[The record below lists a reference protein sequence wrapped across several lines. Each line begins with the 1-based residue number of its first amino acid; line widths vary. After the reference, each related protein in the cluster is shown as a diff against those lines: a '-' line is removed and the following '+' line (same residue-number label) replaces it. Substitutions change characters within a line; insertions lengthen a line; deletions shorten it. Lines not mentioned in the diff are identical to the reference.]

1 MTIIDFA
8 WFWSHILGNRY
19 CIFLYIYSTK
29 KTIMSITAAQV
40 LEALK
45 NVDDPDLKKD
55 LVTLGMIK
63 DLEVSGKNVNFTVVL
78 TTPACPMK
86 DMIHK
91 ACVNA
96 VLHFVD
102 KEAVVKVNMTSNV
115 TSGKVNTGP
124 LLPQVKNIIAV
135 ASGKGG
141 VGKSTVASNLA
152 AALAKQGAKVGLVD
166 ADIYGPSQT
175 IMFDVVHEKPMIKV
189 IDGKNKIIPVESYG
203 VKLLS
208 IGFFADTSQAIV
220 WRGPMAAKALTQMFA
235 DADWG
240 ELDYMIIDLP
250 PGTGDIHLSLV
261 GAIPLNGVVIVSTP
275 QNVAL
280 ADAQKG
286 VGMFQMPSIN
296 VPVLGIVENMAY
308 FTPAELPNNKYY
320 IFGKDGAKTL
330 AEKLGVPLLGE
341 IPLVQSIC
349 EAGDAGRPAVLQES
363 TPQALA
369 FMEMASNVAQ
379 QVSIVNSQRQLV
391 TSN

>member
-1 MTIIDFA
+1 
-8 WFWSHILGNRY
+8 
-19 CIFLYIYSTK
+19 
-29 KTIMSITAAQV
+29 MSITKEAV

-63 DLEVSGKNVNFTVVL
+63 DLVVDGKNVNFTVVL

-86 DMIHK
+86 EMIHK
-91 ACVNA
+91 ASVNA

-102 KEAVVKVNMTSNV
+102 KEAIVNVKMSSNV
-115 TSGKVNTGP
+115 SARTNSGP
-124 LLPQVKNIIAV
+124 LLPGVKNIIGV

-141 VGKSTVASNLA
+141 VGKSTIASNLA
-152 AALAKQGAKVGLVD
+152 LGLAKMGASVGLID

-175 IMFDVVHEKPMIKV
+175 IMFDVVHEKPLIKV

-220 WRGPMAAKALTQMFA
+220 WRGPMASKALMQMFS

-261 GAIPLNGVVIVSTP
+261 GAVPLNGVVIVSTP
-275 QNVAL
+275 QQVAL

-286 VGMFQMPSIN
+286 VGMFRLPSIN
-296 VPVLGIVENMAY
+296 VPVLGIIENMAY

-320 IFGKDGAKTL
+320 IFGKDGAKKL
-330 AEKLGVPLLGE
+330 AEELNVPLLGE
-341 IPLVQSIC
+341 IPLIQSIC
-349 EAGDAGRPAVLQES
+349 EAGDAGRPAVLQET

-369 FMEMASNVAQ
+369 LMEMASKVAQ
-379 QVSIVNSQRQLV
+379 QLSIQNSK
-391 TSN
+391 TSTAVKETV

>member
-1 MTIIDFA
+1 
-8 WFWSHILGNRY
+8 
-19 CIFLYIYSTK
+19 
-29 KTIMSITAAQV
+29 MSITKEAV

-45 NVDDPDLKKD
+45 NVEDPDLKKD

-63 DLEVSGKNVNFTVVL
+63 DLVVDGKNVNFTVVL

-91 ACVNA
+91 ASVNA

-102 KEAVVKVNMTSNV
+102 KEAIVNVKMSSNV
-115 TSGKVNTGP
+115 SARTNSGP
-124 LLPQVKNIIAV
+124 LLPGVKNIIGV

-141 VGKSTVASNLA
+141 VGKSTIASNLA
-152 AALAKQGAKVGLVD
+152 LGLAKMGASVGLID

-175 IMFDVVHEKPMIKV
+175 IMFDVVHEKPLIKV

-220 WRGPMAAKALTQMFA
+220 WRGPMASKALMQMFS
-235 DADWG
+235 DAEWG

-261 GAIPLNGVVIVSTP
+261 GAVPLNGVVIVSTP
-275 QNVAL
+275 QQVAL

-286 VGMFQMPSIN
+286 VGMFRLPSIN
-296 VPVLGIVENMAY
+296 VPVLGIIENMAY

-320 IFGKDGAKTL
+320 IFGKDGAKKL
-330 AEKLGVPLLGE
+330 AEELNVPLLGE
-341 IPLVQSIC
+341 IPLIQSIC
-349 EAGDAGRPAVLQES
+349 EAGDAGRPAVLQET
-363 TPQALA
+363 TPQAIAL
-369 FMEMASNVAQ
+369 MEMASKVAQ
-379 QVSIVNSQRQLV
+379 QLSIQNSKASTVLKETV
-391 TSN
+391 